1 MNSKRKGTAGE
12 NELCAHLTAAGYP
25 AHRNEQRFIGG
36 TGNPD
41 IEAAGLEHLHIEC
54 KRVEHLNIT
63 EAMHQSEHDAAGR
76 VPVVIHRRNREPWL
90 ITMRLS
96 DYLTGAAQPVAP
108 APQGRGQ
115 ATTPTPTPTPNAGA
129 EQREK
134 REKFFGKQEMGATI

>member
-1 MNSKRKGTAGE
+1 MNSKRKGTKGE
-12 NELCAHLTAAGYP
+12 RELSDYLTAAGYP
-25 AHRNEQRFIGG
+25 AHRNDQRYIGG
-36 TGNPD
+36 HDNPD

-96 DYLTGAAQPVAP
+96 DYLTGAGT
-108 APQGRGQ
+108 PQQGH
-115 ATTPTPTPTPNAGA
+115 PTPTPNADA
-129 EQREK
+129 AQREK
-134 REKFFGKQEMGATI
+134 REIFFDEIEMGATT

>member
-1 MNSKRKGTAGE
+1 MNSKRKGTKGE
-12 NELCAHLTAAGYP
+12 RELCEYLTGAGYP

-63 EAMHQSEHDAAGR
+63 AAMHQSEHDAAGR
-76 VPVVIHRRNREPWL
+76 VPVVIHRRNRQAWL

-96 DYLTGAAQPVAP
+96 DYLTGAGT
-108 APQGRGQ
+108 PQRGH
-115 ATTPTPTPTPNAGA
+115 PTPTPNADA
-129 EQREK
+129 AQREK